1 MAVKSFVALA
11 AVLGSAAAISI
22 AEINGDRYISP
33 FKDKTV
39 TDIKGLVTATNSNGI
54 FLRSTEPDENP
65 ATSEGLFVFNSAA
78 AKTVKVG
85 DIITLDGL
93 VVEYRSNANYIYLTE
108 INKPTNIK
116 VVSSG
121 NEVKPLVIG
130 VDTSFPPTKDF
141 SSLDQGGIFGV
152 PNAVANISSINPQLQ
167 PDLYGLDFWESLLG
181 EYVTIK
187 DAYQISRPNNFGD
200 VYIRGNWPVT
210 GLNAHGGLTMLEG
223 DANPEVIT
231 IGTPLDGSKN
241 PFDTRMG
248 DYLGDITGVVYNDF
262 GSYRLLPLT
271 HLSPLKNATTDFP
284 AVSFNS
290 TGDCLGITVGDYN
303 TENLMPD
310 SPHLPLVVDHIVNKL
325 RTPDLIFLQEV
336 QDNSGNKNDG
346 IVDANVT
353 LTTLASKIEEA
364 SGIVYD
370 FAEISPINN
379 KDGGE
384 PGGNIRQAYFYRS
397 DVLQLYKPNLGGSLD
412 VNEVLDGPELKY
424 NPGRIDPLNTAW
436 DSSRKP
442 LAAAWKTVKGTKKIF
457 FTINVHL
464 VSKGGSTSLSGDL
477 RPPVNQ
483 GVEKRTVQT
492 SIVAEFVAEILSQDP
507 AANILV
513 AGDFNEYSQVDP
525 LTTFSSISGLTD
537 LDEVVGIDPVERY
550 TYLFDMNTE
559 ELDHMYVSEGLHRD
573 AKYEHLHLNTW
584 QNNDGQ
590 VSDHDPSVARFN
602 LCGCSSKK
610 TKKSN

>member
-1 MAVKSFVALA
+1 MRLTTIEQF
-11 AVLGSAAAISI
+11 
-22 AEINGDRYISP
+22 
-33 FKDKTV
+33 
-39 TDIKGLVTATNSNGI
+39 
-54 FLRSTEPDENP
+54 
-65 ATSEGLFVFNSAA
+65 
-78 AKTVKVG
+78 
-85 DIITLDGL
+85 
-93 VVEYRSNANYIYLTE
+93 RSNANYIYLTE

-152 PNAVANISSINPQLQ
+152 PNAVVNISSTNPQLQ

-187 DAYQISRPNNFGD
+187 DAYQVSRPNNFGD

-231 IGTPLDGSKN
+231 VGTPLDGSKN
-241 PFDTRMG
+241 PLDTRMG

-310 SPHLPLVVDHIVNKL
+310 SPHLPLVVNHIVNKL

-397 DVLQLYKPNLGGSLD
+397 DVLQLYKPNLGGSLE

-424 NPGRIDPLNTAW
+424 NPGRIDPLNAAW

-442 LAAAWKTVKGTKKIF
+442 LAAAWKTVKGTKKVF

-492 SIVAEFVAEILSQDP
+492 SIVAVRS
-507 AANILV
+507 
-513 AGDFNEYSQVDP
+513 
-525 LTTFSSISGLTD
+525 
-537 LDEVVGIDPVERY
+537 
-550 TYLFDMNTE
+550 
-559 ELDHMYVSEGLHRD
+559 
-573 AKYEHLHLNTW
+573 
-584 QNNDGQ
+584 
-590 VSDHDPSVARFN
+590 
-602 LCGCSSKK
+602 
-610 TKKSN
+610 

>member
-1 MAVKSFVALA
+1 MKARV
-11 AVLGSAAAISI
+11 IH
-22 AEINGDRYISP
+22 
-33 FKDKTV
+33 TV
-39 TDIKGLVTATNSNGI
+39 TDIKGLVTAPNSNGV

-85 DIITLDGL
+85 DVITLDGL

-108 INKPTNIK
+108 INKPTNIEI
-116 VVSSG
+116 VSSE

-130 VDTSFPPTKDF
+130 LDTSFSPTKDF
-141 SSLDQGGIFGV
+141 SSLDQRGIFGV
-152 PNAVANISSINPQLQ
+152 PNA
-167 PDLYGLDFWESLLG
+167 PDLYGLDFWESLSG

-187 DAYQISRPNNFGD
+187 DAYQISRPNTFGD

-241 PFDTRMG
+241 PLDTRMG
-248 DYLGDITGVVYNDF
+248 DYLGDITGVVSNDF
-262 GSYRLLPLT
+262 GSY
-271 HLSPLKNATTDFP
+271 
-284 AVSFNS
+284 
-290 TGDCLGITVGDYN
+290 
-303 TENLMPD
+303 
-310 SPHLPLVVDHIVNKL
+310 
-325 RTPDLIFLQEV
+325 QV

-353 LTTLASKIEEA
+353 LSTLASKIEEA

-370 FAEISPINN
+370 FVEISPINN

-384 PGGNIRQAYFYRS
+384 PGGNIHQAYFYCS

-412 VNEVLDGPELKY
+412 VNEVLDDPELI
-424 NPGRIDPLNTAW
+424 PPLVAM
-436 DSSRKP
+436 
-442 LAAAWKTVKGTKKIF
+442 WKTVKGTKKTF
-457 FTINVHL
+457 FTINVRL

-483 GVEKRTVQT
+483 GVEERTSQT
-492 SIVAEFVAEILSQDP
+492 RIVAEFVAEILSQDP
-507 AANILV
+507 TANILV

-525 LTTFSSISGLTD
+525 LTTFSSISSLTD
-537 LDEVVGIDPVERY
+537 LDQVVGIDPVERY

-559 ELDHMYVSEGLHRD
+559 ELDHMYVSEGLHRR
-573 AKYEHLHLNTW
+573 
-584 QNNDGQ
+584 Q
-590 VSDHDPSVARFN
+590 V
-602 LCGCSSKK
+602 
-610 TKKSN
+610 